1 MKSIQEPART
11 IPVVEEFDV
20 LVCGGGPAGVA
31 AALAAARM
39 GVKTGLIEMNGCLGG
54 VWTAG
59 ALSNI
64 IDCQNKP
71 GIMQD
76 ILTGL
81 EKRGARTFQE
91 NGTPT
96 RVYDVEVMKSLLDDM
111 CVQADVRIHLHTR
124 IANAIKDENN
134 RLSLAI
140 IESKSGREAISAK
153 IFIDCTGDGDVAAFA
168 GCGFDMGHP
177 GTGKT
182 QPMSLMAIITGVTA
196 SEIRPF
202 YREAGS
208 GVWAEPKDRLRVE
221 MERGGYSPSYS
232 KPTFFRVR
240 DDLFAL
246 MANHEYDV
254 KGTNARDVTAA
265 TIRARRELHNLIDGL
280 RSLGGVWKDIR
291 IVATGEQIGVRE
303 GRRIHGRYTVSTE
316 DLRMGA
322 RHEDAVCRVN
332 FGIDV
337 HSTEPDK
344 QKGIEKAAFKSRPYD
359 IPLRALIARDVDGLM
374 MAGQCISGDF
384 LAHSSYR
391 VTGNAVAL
399 GEAAGKVASK
409 AAETDRLPHE
419 IPWDEGNTK

>member
-1 MKSIQEPART
+1 MKIIQEPARA

-39 GVKTGLIEMNGCLGG
+39 GVKTGLVEMHGNLGG

-81 EKRGARTFQE
+81 EKRRARTFRE

-111 CVQADVRIHLHTR
+111 CAQGGVRIHLHTR
-124 IANAIKDENN
+124 VASAIKDENN
-134 RLSLAI
+134 RLSFVI
-140 IESKSGREAISAK
+140 TESKSGREAVSAK

-168 GCGFDMGHP
+168 GCGYDMGHP
-177 GTGKT
+177 ETGKT

-208 GVWAEPKDRLRVE
+208 GPWAEPKDRLRVE

-232 KPTFFRVR
+232 KPTLFRVR
-240 DDLFAL
+240 NDLFAL
-246 MANHEYDV
+246 MANHEYEV

-280 RSLGGVWKDIR
+280 RSLGGIWKNIR

-316 DLRMGA
+316 DLRIGA

-337 HSTEPDK
+337 HSTEPEK

-374 MAGQCISGDF
+374 MAGRCISGDF

-399 GEAAGKVASK
+399 GEAAGKVAAK
-409 AAETDRLPHE
+409 AAETGRLPHE